1 MPRTL
6 PGSLGTAITAPVTA
20 PGYLVQLGF
29 PIPLRYSTIA
39 TSTPTTWDS
48 RLWTAGGVE
57 VLSVSATDARISLRN
72 HDNSISALVLGN
84 QLHRV
89 TCAVWQIYGSDAVAL
104 FDGWVDEATLGP
116 RVVLTAI
123 AQSRAVQVPSDFI
136 APPTFNH
143 LTPPGTPISWGTN
156 TIYLEA
162 DGG

>member
-6 PGSLGTAITAPVTA
+6 PGSLGTAITQPVTA
-20 PGYLVQLGF
+20 PGYLIALGF
-29 PIPLRYSTIA
+29 PIPLRYST
-39 TSTPTTWDS
+39 TSTLTWDS
-48 RLWTAGGVE
+48 LVWTAAGAE
-57 VLSVSATDARISLRN
+57 VLAVSATDARISLRN

-104 FDGWVDEATLGP
+104 FDGMVDEAAIGP
-116 RVVLTAI
+116 RVVLSAI
-123 AQSRAVQVPSDFI
+123 AQSRGVMVPTDFI

-143 LTPPGTPISWGTN
+143 LTPPGTPIAWGAN

-162 DGG
+162 DAG